1 MNAISRFV
9 QPPEG
14 TEFKRELKLL
24 DSTMIVIGSMIG
36 SGIFIVSADI
46 TRIVGSPGYLLVVW
60 LITGVVTVIA
70 ALSYGE
76 LAGMMPHVGG
86 QYAYLRE
93 AYNPLIG
100 FLYGWTLFL
109 VIQTGTIAAVAVAF
123 AKFAAVLIPW
133 FGETNIIATI
143 FGLKISAAQV
153 LAIASVAFLTYI
165 NIRGLREG
173 KIVQNTFTITK
184 TIALVGLIVIGII
197 VGRNV
202 AAISANFSGFW
213 RASWTHL
220 DNGKVIMIESLSGF
234 MLAAAIGAAMVGS
247 LFSSD
252 AWNNI
257 TFTAGEVENPKR
269 NIPLSLAL
277 GTLTVTILY
286 ILVNVSYILIL
297 PALGSPSGQDI
308 MSRGIQFASND
319 RVATA
324 AAGMIFGAPAA
335 IIMAI
340 LIMVSTFGCNNGLI
354 LAGARVYYA
363 MANDKVFFESAGK
376 LNRKSVPGAALVVQG
391 IWASLLCLSG
401 RYGDLLDYVV
411 FAVLI
416 FYIMTIAGIFV
427 LRKKQP
433 DTERPYKAF
442 GYPVVPAL
450 YILTAA
456 AISIDLLILK
466 PRYTW
471 PGLVIVLLGVPVYF
485 IWKKVGTWSTARR
498 IDVRN

>member
-1 MNAISRFV
+1 MSAGSFSNESGGASGV
-9 QPPEG
+9 QSQPQ
-14 TEFKRELKLL
+14 FKRELKLL

-46 TRIVGSPGYLLVVW
+46 ARTVGSPGYLLLVW
-60 LITGVVTVIA
+60 LITGVITVIA

-123 AKFAAVLIPW
+123 AKFTAVLIPW
-133 FGETNIIATI
+133 FGETNILATI

-153 LAIASVAFLTYI
+153 LAIVSVAFLTYV
-165 NIRGLREG
+165 NMRGLREG
-173 KIVQNTFTITK
+173 KIVQNIFTITK
-184 TIALVGLIVIGII
+184 TLALVGLILLGII
-197 VGRNV
+197 IGRN
-202 AAISANFSGFW
+202 ASAISANFSEFW

-220 DNGKVIMIESLSGF
+220 EGGTVVMIESLSGT
-234 MLAAAIGAAMVGS
+234 MLAAAIGVAMVGS

-257 TFTAGEVENPKR
+257 TFTAGEVVNPKR

-286 ILVNVSYILIL
+286 LLANVSYILVL
-297 PALGSPSGQDI
+297 PVLGNPAGGDVV
-308 MSRGIQFASND
+308 SRGIQFAADD

-324 AAGMIFGAPAA
+324 ATAMIFGAPAA

-340 LIMVSTFGCNNGLI
+340 LIMISTFGCNNGLI

-363 MANDKVFFESAGK
+363 MAKDNVFFKSAGK
-376 LNRKSVPGAALVVQG
+376 LNDRSVPGAALVVQG

-401 RYGDLLDYVV
+401 TYGDLLDYVI

-416 FYIMTIAGIFV
+416 FYIMTIAGIFI
-427 LRKKQP
+427 LRRKRP
-433 DTERPYKAF
+433 DAERPYKAF
-442 GYPVVPAL
+442 GYPVIPGV
-450 YILTAA
+450 YILAAA
-456 AISIDLLILK
+456 AISIDLLIFK

-471 PGLVIVLLGVPVYF
+471 PGMVIVLLGIPVYF
-485 IWKKVGTWSTARR
+485 IWKKVKS
-498 IDVRN
+498 